1 MIKVT
6 TKIIHE
12 TPDKKFVIIDGVCYS
27 REAIESWASNELAEL
42 RNKLIHKNHEAA
54 MDYENAIFEAFEP
67 YIKKAEIRE
76 ERKSD
81 YIALAQTIRRMPRE
95 DVITL
100 FADYFNEFLSKSNRE
115 GSKNE

>member
-27 REAIESWASNELAEL
+27 REAIESWASNELAEF

-67 YIKKAEIRE
+67 YIKRAEIRE
-76 ERKSD
+76 EQHSD
-81 YIALAQTIRRMPRE
+81 YIELEQMIRRMPRE
-95 DVITL
+95 DVIAI
-100 FADYFNEFLSKSNRE
+100 FAAYFNEFLNKKN
-115 GSKNE
+115 GDDSKNE